1 MLKLRR
7 FGQSSNFDLNG
18 LLIAPIGCVIEKSQ
32 ESAPIQRAHKIEN
45 FALDDTLQE
54 SWQSREVSQ

>member
-1 MLKLRR
+1 MSELRR

-54 SWQSREVSQ
+54 S

>member
-32 ESAPIQRAHKIEN
+32 ESAPIQRAHKIKILHSMTRYKN
-45 FALDDTLQE
+45 HDN
-54 SWQSREVSQ
+54 RVK